1 MENSEG
7 KKSGLVGLCI
17 GAIGVV
23 YGDVG
28 TSPLYT
34 MKEVFNGPHGVA
46 ATPENVLGV
55 LSLVFW
61 ALMVVISLKYLTFV
75 MRADNRGEGGI
86 MALMALALRHRHQR
100 RERYW
105 ITIIGLFG
113 TALFYGDGVIT
124 PAISVLSAVE
134 GLKVAA
140 PTLERFVVPIALC
153 VLAAL
158 FLIQKKGT
166 GKVGAFFG
174 PVMLVWFICLILL
187 GLDSLRQ
194 NTSVLAA
201 LDPRCGAH
209 FFLAHRWH
217 GFLALGAVVLAL
229 TGAEALYADMGH
241 FGRNP
246 IRVSWFFLVFP
257 ALVVNY
263 FGQGALILRNPEA
276 IQNPFYLLAPAWALY
291 PLIAL
296 STLATVIASQAVISG
311 AFSITR
317 QAIQLDYLPRQRL
330 VHTSTSEIGQIY
342 VPAVNGILMLGVIG
356 LVVGF
361 QSSSN
366 LASAYGIA
374 VTGAMAI
381 DTLLAFVIALDV
393 WKWRPAYAGA
403 LMGSFAMVDLAFFS
417 ANVPKIPHGGWF
429 PLLLGTC
436 IFALMLAWKRGRE
449 TLMQHL
455 QHAATSLSAFLA
467 EIQTLPPTRVP
478 GTAIFMTSRHL
489 SLPFPLLQNFGNNKV
504 LHERI
509 ILMTIHTEDVPY
521 LPEDSRLEVE
531 NLGQGFYRVTV
542 KYGFM
547 QSADIPFVLQ
557 LARRAGLEIDLADT
571 VFFLGRESLILSG
584 RAGMNPWLAR
594 LFISLFRNASSPTSF
609 FRIPTE
615 RVMELGVW
623 VEI

>member
-1 MENSEG
+1 MEKTEN
-7 KKSGLVGLCI
+7 KKSGVLSLCL

-34 MKEVFNGPHGVA
+34 MKEVFNGSHPVPV
-46 ATPENVLGV
+46 TPENVLGV

-61 ALMVVISLKYLTFV
+61 ALMVVISLKYITFI

-86 MALMALALRHRHQR
+86 MALMALALRRRHQR

-105 ITIIGLFG
+105 ITLIGLFG
-113 TALFYGDGVIT
+113 TALFYGDGIIT

-134 GLKVAA
+134 GLRVAA
-140 PTLERFVVPIALC
+140 PQLEHFVVPVAVV
-153 VLAAL
+153 VLVGL
-158 FLIQKKGT
+158 FFIQRKGT
-166 GKVGAFFG
+166 GKVGVLFG
-174 PVMLVWFICLILL
+174 PVMLIWFICLFLL
-187 GLDSLRQ
+187 GLDALLQ
-194 NTSVLAA
+194 DTGVLAA
-201 LDPRCGAH
+201 LDPRHGAH
-209 FFLAHRWH
+209 FFLEHRWQ

-246 IRVSWFFLVFP
+246 IRVSWFLVVFP
-257 ALVVNY
+257 ALAVNY

-276 IQNPFYLLAPAWALY
+276 IENPFYLLAPSWALY

-342 VPAVNGILMLGVIG
+342 VPAINHILMIGVIG
-356 LVVGF
+356 LVLGF
-361 QSSSN
+361 RSSSN
-366 LASAYGIA
+366 LASAYGLA
-374 VTGAMAI
+374 VTGAMLI

-403 LMGSFAMVDLAFFS
+403 LMGTFALVDVSFFS
-417 ANVPKIPHGGWF
+417 ANVPKIPNGGWF
-429 PLLLGTC
+429 PLVLGVSVF
-436 IFALMLAWKRGRE
+436 ILMWAWKRGRE
-449 TLMQHL
+449 TLMRHL
-455 QHAATSLSAFLA
+455 EHEAISLRTFLA
-467 EIQTLPPTRVP
+467 DIEHIRPVRVP
-478 GTAIFMTSRHL
+478 GTAVFMTSRHR
-489 SLPFPLLQNFGNNKV
+489 SLPFPLLQNFENNKV
-504 LHERI
+504 LHERV
-509 ILMTIHTEDVPY
+509 ILMTVNTEDVPY
-521 LPEDSRLEVE
+521 LPEDSHLEVE
-531 NLGQGFYRVTV
+531 DLGQGFYRITV

-547 QSADIPFVLQ
+547 QGADIPAALR
-557 LARRAGLEIDLADT
+557 LAKQMGLDADLAET
-571 VFFLGRESLILSG
+571 VFFLGRESLILSE
-584 RAGMNPWLAR
+584 RAAMNPWLAR
-594 LFISLFRNASSPTSF
+594 LFISLFRNATSPTSF
-609 FRIPTE
+609 FKIPI
-615 RVMELGVW
+615 RHVMELGVW